1 MNPFSY
7 IRDKVYGIDDLDIT
21 DDKKIEKII
30 LLFSTVCAAV
40 AIQPIPF
47 ADIFILTPIQ
57 AFMGT
62 RIAKIRGY
70 SFTMNEIYKEIIVL
84 LGLSF
89 LAQQTAIGLYKTILP
104 FLGAVTTIPLVFVL
118 TYSMGKVM
126 NFYFISKTKGQTL
139 TKDELVKAF
148 KEARKKAKKNFNK
161 DEIKKNAKDIKDE
174 MKNYKEPAKEFI
186 QKNIDE
192 MAIIAV
198 MHKIKNGD
206 TLLNEEENII
216 LQAMIRSTDRIVDMD
231 SAALYVEE
239 MIKRGSESVMG
250 AASNIKGIAHDLQ
263 YAKIENEDGDNIF
276 AFVPE
281 DTSHPQYD
289 VLEYN
294 IKTGEQEWVQL
305 KSVSDPDTVY
315 DWIEKYP
322 GSEDALR
329 VSEEIAKKHGW
340 ESSNIS
346 DEQMSKNVEDFFQ
359 KLEKFDSTL
368 IDKLIETAPPLT
380 ILSSSFA
387 VYKLFKKYQNKELT
401 KNKFI
406 FLSTKIT
413 GIKAAKISTI
423 MALLSLPVIGQVTAV
438 YLISKLMLSTL
449 GIFEITKEKL
459 LLPSPS
465 IK

>member
-7 IRDKVYGIDDLDIT
+7 IKDKVYGIDDLDIS

-30 LLFSTVCAAV
+30 ILFSTVCAAI

-62 RIAKIRGY
+62 RIAKVRGY
-70 SFTMNEIYKEIIVL
+70 SFSMSEIYKEIIGL

-89 LAQQTAIGLYKTILP
+89 LAQQSAIGLYKTILP

-139 TKDELVKAF
+139 TKDDLVKAF
-148 KEARKKAKKNFNK
+148 KDARKTAKKNFNK
-161 DEIKKNAKDIKDE
+161 DEIKKQAKDIKDE
-174 MKNYKEPAKEFI
+174 MNNYKESSKEFV

-206 TLLNEEENII
+206 VLLSEEENII
-216 LQAMIRSTDRIVDMD
+216 LQAMIRSADRIVDME

-239 MIKRGSESVMG
+239 MIQRGSESLMG

-294 IKTGEQEWVQL
+294 IKTGEQQWVQL
-305 KSVSDPDTVY
+305 KSVSDPNTVY

-322 GSEDALR
+322 GSEEALR
-329 VSEEIAKKHGW
+329 VSEEVAQKYGW
-340 ESSNIS
+340 KSSNIS
-346 DEQMSKNVEDFFQ
+346 DEMMSKNVDDFFQ
-359 KLEKFDSTL
+359 KLENFDGTL

-380 ILSSSFA
+380 VLSSSFA
-387 VYKLFKKYQNKELT
+387 VYRLFEKYQENKIT

-406 FLSTKIT
+406 FLSVKIT

-423 MALLSLPVIGQVTAV
+423 IALLSLPVIGQVIGV
-438 YLISKLMLSTL
+438 YLISKVILSAI
-449 GIFEITKEKL
+449 GIFEISKEKL

-465 IK
+465 VK